1 MEITKAETIR
11 LKIPFND
18 GGEGVGLFPTQWN
31 SLDFLLLKLTTDSG
45 LVGWGEAFSY
55 FCAESVEAIL
65 QRSLLPLLPGRD
77 PLNADALMGEL
88 QHKTHIIGRYGITT
102 FALSA
107 IDIALWDLRAKAEG
121 CSIAELLGGRRN
133 SSVSAYASMVRYG
146 DSDLIARIA
155 SAAASDG
162 YETIKLHEIT
172 APEIKACRTAVGSDI
187 AITNDVNCNWSLET
201 TRQMLSDLEE
211 TNLYWLEEPIFPP
224 EDFKTLS
231 SLRGHGPKIALGEN
245 ACTHWQF
252 KQMTAERAGDI
263 LQPSITKVGGIS
275 EYWAI
280 EQMCSDAPDV
290 TLTPHSPYFGPGY
303 LATLQMMAASEEP
316 SIFEYLLIEREACL
330 YGPEIEPRN
339 GKVHIPDGPGLGME
353 PDLTVIEAYKI

>member
-1 MEITKAETIR
+1 MEIVKAETIR
-11 LKIPFND
+11 LKIPFKD

-31 SLDFLLLKLTTDSG
+31 ELDFLLLKLTTDSG

-65 QRSLLPLLPGRD
+65 ERSLLPLLPGRD
-77 PLNADALMGEL
+77 PQDAETLMRDLE
-88 QHKTHIIGRYGITT
+88 HKVHIIGRYGITT

-107 IDIALWDLRAKAEG
+107 IDIALWDLRAKAAG
-121 CSIAELLGGRRN
+121 CSVADLLGGRK
-133 SSVSAYASMVRYG
+133 SDQVSAYASMVRYG
-146 DSDLIARIA
+146 DSELIARIA
-155 SAAASDG
+155 TDAAADG
-162 YETIKLHEIT
+162 YQTIKLHEIT
-172 APEIKACRTAVGSDI
+172 APEIKACRQAIGPDI

-201 TRQMLSDLEE
+201 TRQMLEELEE

-231 SLRGHGPKIALGEN
+231 SLRGHGPNIALGEN
-245 ACTHWQF
+245 ACTRWQF
-252 KQMTAERAGDI
+252 KHMIEEGAGDI

-280 EQMCSDAPDV
+280 EQMCAETPDV

-303 LATLQMMAASEEP
+303 LATMQMMSASENP
-316 SIFEYLLIEREACL
+316 SLFEYLLIEREACL
-330 YGPEIEPRN
+330 YGSAIQPQD
-339 GKVHIPDGPGLGME
+339 GKISIPDGPGLGLE
-353 PDLTVIEAYKI
+353 PDMDVIEAYKI